1 MQMFAVDCMIEQ
13 NAPITPSKYNGIVAR
28 STTREKLALRNSDCS
43 GSGHLKKTT
52 SVKDANMKYRGCYC

>member
-43 GSGHLKKTT
+43 GSGHLKKQQ
-52 SVKDANMKYRGCYC
+52 V